1 MTGSTV
7 CNELGFKRAVFEGDS
22 LIVVSALRQNS
33 SCWLVCGQLLDD
45 IKTKLN
51 SFPFHDMRHIRR
63 DANIATH
70 RIANVA
76 LSQSLDQVWIEDCP
90 FIQSITL
97 TEQDFPID

>member
-7 CNELGFKRAVFEGDS
+7 CGELGFKRAVFEGDS

-33 SCWLVCGQLLDD
+33 SCWLVCGQLD

-51 SFPFHDMRHIRR
+51 SFPFHDVRHIRQ

-76 LSQSLDQVWIEDCP
+76 LSQSLDQVWIEECH
-90 FIQSITL
+90 FIQSIVL
-97 TEQDFPID
+97 AEQDFPID